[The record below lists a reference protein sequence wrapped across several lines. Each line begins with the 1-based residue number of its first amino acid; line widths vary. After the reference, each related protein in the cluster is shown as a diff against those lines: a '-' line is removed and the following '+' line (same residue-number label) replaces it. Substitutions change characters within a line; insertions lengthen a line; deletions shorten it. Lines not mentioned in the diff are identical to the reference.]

1 MAADSDL
8 PARDSSTGLDRG
20 ALERVLARAA
30 ELQAGSGE
38 PEEMLTEAQILDLGK
53 EVGLSAEHLR
63 QALAEERTR
72 IALPPDGGGLAAK
85 LLGGARV
92 GASRVV
98 PGRPQDILEGIDAW
112 MQRQECLQVKR
123 QFPDRIVWEAR
134 RDLVGTIRRAF
145 NVGGRG
151 YALARAFEVA
161 ATAIAIDSSRSMV
174 RIDADLA
181 AFRSSL
187 ARQSA
192 GATALSVA
200 AGGAMAALHFAVA
213 VAVAPV
219 VLVGAAAFY
228 AARGINGRTA
238 AAAQLALEQLL
249 DRLERGEMTKSQPS
263 ILSVLAAAAASVP
276 RRY

>member
-1 MAADSDL
+1 
-8 PARDSSTGLDRG
+8 
-20 ALERVLARAA
+20 
-30 ELQAGSGE
+30 
-38 PEEMLTEAQILDLGK
+38 
-53 EVGLSAEHLR
+53 
-63 QALAEERTR
+63 
-72 IALPPDGGGLAAK
+72 
-85 LLGGARV
+85 
-92 GASRVV
+92 
-98 PGRPQDILEGIDAW
+98 
-112 MQRQECLQVKR
+112 
-123 QFPDRIVWEAR
+123 
-134 RDLVGTIRRAF
+134 
-145 NVGGRG
+145 
-151 YALARAFEVA
+151 
-161 ATAIAIDSSRSMV
+161 MV

-200 AGGAMAALHFAVA
+200 AGGAMVALHFAVA